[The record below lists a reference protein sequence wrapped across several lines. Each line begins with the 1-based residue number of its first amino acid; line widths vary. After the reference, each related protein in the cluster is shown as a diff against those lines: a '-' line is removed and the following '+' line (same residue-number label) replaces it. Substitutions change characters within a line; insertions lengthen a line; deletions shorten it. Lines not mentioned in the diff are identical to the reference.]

1 LEARG
6 RVLWNNNHRL
16 ASLTH
21 HYQGKS
27 EVNGGYERYL
37 EWAQTAGERAGAAIL
52 THYRTTGPVDLK
64 SDGSPV
70 TPADRAAHE
79 VIMTVLAQA
88 TPDVPVA
95 SEEGGE
101 IAGDRYWSVD
111 PLDGTKEYV
120 ARTGAFVVNVAL
132 VEGGR
137 PVVGVIFVPVTGE
150 CYFAL
155 KGGGA
160 FKKTPAGV
168 QRLNGRAFL
177 GGPVRVVGSAR
188 HGTEAVTG
196 LCEALACDEGGIER
210 TALGS
215 AWKFGWLAEGRADL
229 YPRFGPT
236 HTWDTAA
243 GQCLVEESGGAVWVA
258 GRQPLIYHH
267 ARQLNPSFV
276 AVADARFA
284 WPDFL

>member
-1 LEARG
+1 MSGDYDRYREA
-6 RVLWNNNHRL
+6 
-16 ASLTH
+16 
-21 HYQGKS
+21 
-27 EVNGGYERYL
+27 
-37 EWAQTAGERAGAAIL
+37 AQAAAERAGAAIL
-52 THYRTTGPVDLK
+52 RHYRAAGPVDLK

-79 VIMTVLAQA
+79 AIMEVLGRA
-88 TPDVPVA
+88 TPGVPVA

-101 IAGDRYWSVD
+101 ISGDRYWSVD

-120 ARTGAFVVNVAL
+120 ARTDAFVVNVAL
-132 VEGGR
+132 VEDGR
-137 PVVGVIFVPVTGE
+137 PVVGVIYVPVTGE
-150 CYFAL
+150 CYFAA
-155 KGGGA
+155 KDRGA
-160 FKKTPAGV
+160 FKEAAGRV
-168 QRLNGRAFL
+168 RRLSGRTFT

-188 HGTEAVTG
+188 HGTEAVAE
-196 LCEALACDEGGIER
+196 LCAALACDEAGIER
-210 TALGS
+210 AALGS

-258 GRQPLIYHH
+258 GRKPLVYRD
-267 ARQLNPSFV
+267 ARQINPFFV
-276 AVADARFA
+276 AVADARFP

>member
-1 LEARG
+1 M
-6 RVLWNNNHRL
+6 LWNNNHPL
-16 ASLTH
+16 ASLT
-21 HYQGKS
+21 YYCEGNS
-27 EVNGGYERYL
+27 GVNGSYGRYL

-52 THYRTTGPVDLK
+52 RHYRTAGPVDLK

-79 VIMTVLAQA
+79 AIMTVLTQA

-95 SEEGGE
+95 SEEGDE
-101 IAGDRYWSVD
+101 ISGDRYWSVD

-120 ARTGAFVVNVAL
+120 ARTDAFVVNVAL
-132 VEGGR
+132 VEDGR

-150 CYFAL
+150 CYFAV

-160 FKKTPAGV
+160 FKKA
-168 QRLNGRAFL
+168 QGRVECLTGRTFA
-177 GGPVRVVGSAR
+177 GGPVRVLGSAR
-188 HGTEAVTG
+188 HGTEAVTR
-196 LCEALACDEGGIER
+196 LCEALACGEGGIER
-210 TALGS
+210 AALGS

-229 YPRFGPT
+229 YPRLGPT

-258 GRQPLIYHH
+258 GREPLVYHH

-284 WPDFL
+284 WPDLL

>member
-1 LEARG
+1 M
-6 RVLWNNNHRL
+6 
-16 ASLTH
+16 
-21 HYQGKS
+21 
-27 EVNGGYERYL
+27 NGGYRRYL
-37 EWAQTAGERAGAAIL
+37 EWAQTAGERAGAAIMS
-52 THYRTTGPVDLK
+52 HYRTAGPVDLK

-79 VIMTVLAQA
+79 AIMTVLAQA

-95 SEEGGE
+95 SEEGDE
-101 IAGDRYWSVD
+101 ISGDRYWSVD

-120 ARTGAFVVNVAL
+120 ARTDAFVVNVAL
-132 VEGGR
+132 VEDGR

-155 KGGGA
+155 KGEGA
-160 FKKTPAGV
+160 FKKTQGRV
-168 QRLNGRAFL
+168 QRLTGRTFA

-188 HGTEAVTG
+188 HGTEAVSK
-196 LCEALACDEGGIER
+196 LCEALACGEGGIER

-229 YPRFGPT
+229 YPRLGPT

-258 GRQPLIYHH
+258 GREPLVYHH

-284 WPDFL
+284 WPDLLL

>member
-1 LEARG
+1 M
-6 RVLWNNNHRL
+6 RVLWNNNHPL
-16 ASLTH
+16 ASLA
-21 HYQGKS
+21 YYCEGKS
-27 EVNGGYERYL
+27 EANGIYRRYL
-37 EWAQTAGERAGAAIL
+37 EWAQTAGERAGAAIMS
-52 THYRTTGPVDLK
+52 HYRTAGPVDLK

-79 VIMTVLAQA
+79 AIMTVLAQA

-95 SEEGGE
+95 SEEGDE
-101 IAGDRYWSVD
+101 ISGDRYWSVD

-120 ARTGAFVVNVAL
+120 ARTDAFVVNVAL
-132 VEGGR
+132 VEDGR

-155 KGGGA
+155 KSGGA
-160 FKKTPAGV
+160 FKKAQGRV
-168 QRLNGRAFL
+168 QRLTGRTFA

-188 HGTEAVTG
+188 HGTEAVSK
-196 LCEALACDEGGIER
+196 LCEALACGEGGIER

-229 YPRFGPT
+229 YPRLGPT

-258 GRQPLIYHH
+258 GREPLVYHH

-284 WPDFL
+284 WPDLL